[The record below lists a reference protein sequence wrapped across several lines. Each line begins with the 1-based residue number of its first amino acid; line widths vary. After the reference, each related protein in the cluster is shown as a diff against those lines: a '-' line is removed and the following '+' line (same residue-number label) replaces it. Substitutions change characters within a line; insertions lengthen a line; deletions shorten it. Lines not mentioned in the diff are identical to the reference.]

1 MAKESS
7 FDVVSNVDLQ
17 EVDNAYQQAARELTQ
32 RYDLK
37 QTGSTI
43 DFSKKDET
51 FSVSAPSE
59 FVCGQV
65 IDVLNSK
72 LAKRGI
78 DLTALSWGDI
88 QPATGASVRRPGH
101 RQGHRQE
108 DREGHPRPQAQVQG
122 HGRGRQAPRELRL
135 P

>member
-88 QPATGASVRRPGH
+88 QPATGASVRRSGKLIQPSRARRAHPPGSSSS
-101 RQGHRQE
+101 
-108 DREGHPRPQAQVQG
+108 PWA
-122 HGRGRQAPRELRL
+122 APRTRST
-135 P
+135 PTA